1 MRQPSS
7 RASGRVLV
15 LGALALAASACHK
28 SRGSS
33 SQGPGATTLEVDFA
47 LRTDLVLGSAFL
59 GDVAHGDLDGDG
71 LTDLVE
77 ANFGTR
83 FVTVAFGRANGRF
96 VTLHE
101 LPTLGHAFQLALDD
115 LDGDGLI
122 DIAVSEGEW
131 LDGAPQAVQVFLQG
145 PAPREFGPALD
156 FVLSGAPK
164 GLVSI
169 PADGLVGSAAPGE
182 LFVALRDGERIQRLV
197 VAGGALVANGELD
210 SAPVG
215 LGAPYSLA
223 ALDLGGDG
231 FVDLVV
237 GEDNEG
243 FDRLLEFR
251 RDAGGF
257 QDARVLLDGLAKPI
271 VKATGDMDSNGF
283 EDLAIAQLE
292 SSEVR
297 LLPGTAA
304 GLAAGVTLDF
314 GGETTSLLFEDLDGD
329 GLAEAMGT
337 VFLQES
343 LQVRRGLAPF
353 VWDAPTHYNVGLGPR
368 ALGVVTLPG
377 DGHKDLLC
385 ANAQDLSLLLGRG
398 DATFRGATGVP
409 TGGERP
415 ILVKSADLDNDGD
428 QDAVAITRFQGALV
442 FFENTGGVLVNALV
456 LDLTPSSKE
465 DSYLALADVDADGD
479 VDVVVA
485 AYEADELQVFR
496 NQGGPAQFAAPGA
509 GDVVAL
515 GNGPF
520 GIDLGDFD
528 DDGRTDLL
536 VGLADQHAL
545 QVLLGQADGSLAPLA
560 PVDLAFEPINLLCA
574 DLDGDGHVDAVVTG
588 RAGDQSLLA
597 LFAGDGAGGF
607 ALAASHELDER
618 PAGLAM
624 ADLDEDGAL
633 DLVVGFFATATER
646 VELLLNRGGLAFV
659 SQPLDLAQGPGT
671 PLALDADEDGHID
684 LVVPTTGGEL
694 VLARG
699 NGAGGFVNLLRTPGE
714 LPCPDGTLSA
724 AAADLDGDGLP
735 ELLMAT
741 PEAPFVWIAH
751 NTSVEAALE

>member
-7 RASGRVLV
+7 RAPGRALV
-15 LGALALAASACHK
+15 LGVLACAVGACH
-28 SRGSS
+28 RGHGSS
-33 SQGPGATTLEVDFA
+33 SQGPAATTLEVDFA
-47 LRTDLVLGSAFL
+47 LRTDLVLGSAYL

-71 LTDLVE
+71 VTDLVE

-83 FVTVAFGRANGRF
+83 FVTIAFGLANGRF
-96 VTLHE
+96 ATFHE

-115 LDGDGLI
+115 LDGDGLL

-145 PAPREFGPALD
+145 PLPREFGPALD
-156 FVLSGAPK
+156 FPLDGSPK
-164 GLVSI
+164 GLVSM
-169 PADGLVGSAAPGE
+169 PADGRVGGAPGE
-182 LFVALRDGERIQRLV
+182 LFVALRDAQRIQRLI
-197 VAGGALVANGELD
+197 VAGGVLQANGALD

-215 LGAPYSLA
+215 LGSPYSLA

-237 GEDNEG
+237 GEDNPG
-243 FDRLLEFR
+243 SDRLLELR

-257 QDARVLLDGLAKPI
+257 LAARVLLDGLAQPI
-271 VKATGDMDSNGF
+271 VDATGDMDSNGF

-314 GGETTSLLFEDLDGD
+314 GGETTSLLFEDIDGD

-353 VWDAPTHYNVGLGPR
+353 VWDAPTHYNVGVGPR
-368 ALGVVTLPG
+368 ALGVVSLPG
-377 DGHKDLLC
+377 DNAKDLLC

-398 DATFRGATGVP
+398 DGTFRGATGVA
-409 TGGERP
+409 TGGESP
-415 ILVKSADLDNDGD
+415 ILVECADLDNDGD
-428 QDAVAITRFQGALV
+428 QDAVAITRYQRSLV
-442 FFENTGGVLVNALV
+442 FLENQGGELVNVLVLA
-456 LDLTPSSKE
+456 LTPSSKE
-465 DSYLALADVDADGD
+465 DSYLALADVDVDGD

-485 AYEADELQVFR
+485 AYAADELQVFR
-496 NQGGPAQFAAPGA
+496 NQGGPAHFATPDV
-509 GDVVAL
+509 GDVVAM
-515 GNGPF
+515 GDGPF

-536 VGLADQHAL
+536 VGLADEQAL
-545 QVLLGQADGSLAPLA
+545 QVLLGQPDGSLLALA
-560 PVDLAFEPINLLCA
+560 PVELAFEPINLLCA
-574 DLDGDGHVDAVVTG
+574 DLDGDGHVDAAATG
-588 RAGDQSLLA
+588 RAGDQSLFA

-607 ALAASHELDER
+607 LLVASHELDER

-624 ADLDEDGAL
+624 ADLDEDGQL
-633 DLVVGFFATATER
+633 DLVVGSFLTTAAR
-646 VELLLNRGGLAFV
+646 LELFLNRGELAFV
-659 SQPLDLAQGPGT
+659 SQPVELGQGPGT
-671 PLALDADEDGHID
+671 PLTLDADGDGHID

-699 NGAGGFVNLLRTPGE
+699 NGAGGFAGLLRTPGA

-751 NTSVEAALE
+751 NTSVEAELD